1 MCGIAGFVGVGDR
14 AVLRRM
20 TERLI
25 HRGPDAEG
33 FFEKPEA
40 GVFFGHRRLSII
52 DLAGGA
58 QPMSSADGRT
68 VIVFNGEIYNHA
80 ELRRELQGKGHV
92 FATDHSDTEVLL
104 YAWREWG
111 PAMLDRLNGMWAFA
125 IFDVV
130 ERRLFLARDRFGK
143 KPLYWFHRAGAF
155 AFASELTAL
164 MEHPSAPRN
173 ESELARVKFLAHALI
188 PAPHSAIEG
197 IFKLPAGHHLTVGLE
212 GAAPRIQRWWRY
224 TLEPRGGQKD
234 ESSLVEELLDILTR
248 ATNRRLVADVPLGV
262 FLSGGL
268 DSSTIAALAGR
279 FRSAGVPPAMRGGT
293 PVLHG
298 LQTFTI
304 GFREP
309 TFDESMYARQVA
321 EFLGTDHHTD
331 MLSLD
336 AALAAMP
343 EIFERLD
350 EPQGDSSLLPTW
362 LLCRF
367 ARTKVTVALSGD
379 GGDELFAGYDP
390 FRALRL
396 AELYQKMIPQPLH
409 KALRLLAARLPVS
422 HKNISLDFKIKR
434 TLRGLDHPAKLW
446 NPVWLGA
453 LEPSDLARLTQSR
466 FSIEEI
472 YSEAIES
479 WESCAATDPVD
490 RTLQF
495 YTEIYLQDGILAK
508 ADRASMMN
516 SLEVRSPFLD
526 IEVADFAR
534 RLPHQFKLRGK
545 TTKYLLKRAAEK
557 LLPAD
562 IVHRKKKGFGTPVGT
577 WLRSGRIAPEATNP
591 LLKNHLAA
599 HLAGRSDERLHLW
612 CEYVWQ
618 HWEKQIRPVP

>member
-20 TERLI
+20 TNQLI

-33 FFEKPEA
+33 FFEKLDA
-40 GVFFGHRRLSII
+40 GVFLGHRRLSII
-52 DLAGGA
+52 DLAGGS
-58 QPMSSADGRT
+58 QPMSTADGQT

-80 ELRRELQGKGHV
+80 ELRRELQARGHL

-111 PAMLDRLNGMWAFA
+111 EGMLDRLNGMWAFA
-125 IFDVV
+125 IFDQC
-130 ERRLFLARDRFGK
+130 ENRLFLSRDRFGK
-143 KPLYWFHRAGAF
+143 KPLYWFHRQGTF
-155 AFASELTAL
+155 AFASELTSL
-164 MEHPSAPRN
+164 LEHPLAPRN
-173 ESELARVKFLAHALI
+173 QSELARVKFLAHALI

-197 IFKLPAGHHLTVGLE
+197 IFKLPAGHHLTLSLG
-212 GAAPRIQRWWRY
+212 GSTPKIQRWWRY
-224 TLEPRGGQKD
+224 TLEP
-234 ESSLVEELLDILTR
+234 ESKPKSESALVEELLEILGR
-248 ATNRRLVADVPLGV
+248 ATARRLVADVPLGV

-268 DSSTIAALAGR
+268 DSSAIAALA
-279 FRSAGVPPAMRGGT
+279 SGT
-293 PVLHG
+293 PAPLG

-304 GFREP
+304 GFHEP
-309 TFDESMYARQVA
+309 SFDESSFAARVA
-321 EFLGTDHHTD
+321 GFLKTDHHADT
-331 MLSLD
+331 LSLD

-343 EIFERLD
+343 QIFERLD

-379 GGDELFAGYDP
+379 GGDGLFAGYDP

-396 AELYQKMIPQPLH
+396 AELYQKIIPQPLH

-472 YSEAIES
+472 YSESIEA
-479 WESCAATDPVD
+479 WESCAATDPID

-562 IVHRKKKGFGTPVGT
+562 IVHRKKKGFGTPVGA

-591 LLKNHLAA
+591 LLKNYLAA

>member
-1 MCGIAGFVGVGDR
+1 MCGIAGFVGAGDG

-20 TERLI
+20 TDRLV

-40 GVFFGHRRLSII
+40 GVFLGHRRLSII
-52 DLAGGA
+52 DLSGGA
-58 QPMSSADGRT
+58 QPMSSVDGQT

-80 ELRRELQGKGHV
+80 ELRRDLLAKGHP

-104 YAWREWG
+104 YAWAEWG

-125 IFDVV
+125 ILDG
-130 ERRLFLARDRFGK
+130 RQKRLFIARDRFGK
-143 KPLYWFHRAGAF
+143 KPLYWFHHQGTF
-155 AFASELTAL
+155 GFASELTSL
-164 MEHPSAPRN
+164 LRHPLAPCN
-173 ESELARVKFLAHALI
+173 ESEIARVKFLAHALI
-188 PAPHSAIEG
+188 PAPHTAIEG
-197 IFKLPAGHHLTVGLE
+197 VFKLPAGHHLTLE
-212 GAAPRIQRWWRY
+212 LNGSAPRIQRWWRY
-224 TLEPRGGQKD
+224 TLDPDPRPKAEPA
-234 ESSLVEELLDILTR
+234 LVDELLEILAR

-262 FLSGGL
+262 FLSGGHH
-268 DSSTIAALAGR
+268 SSTIAALSVR
-279 FRSAGVPPAMRGGT
+279 RLPKKN
-293 PVLHG
+293 

-304 GFREP
+304 GFHEP
-309 TFDESMYARQVA
+309 SFDESHYAAQVA
-321 EFLGTDHHTD
+321 EFLDTDHHTD
-331 MLSLD
+331 TLSLD
-336 AALAAMP
+336 AALGVMP
-343 EIFERLD
+343 EIFDRLD

-367 ARTKVTVALSGD
+367 ARSKVTVALGGD

-396 AELYQKMIPQPLH
+396 AALYEKTVPRPLH
-409 KALRLLAARLPVS
+409 EALRLLAARLPVS
-422 HKNISLDFKIKR
+422 HQNISLDFKIKR
-434 TLRGLDHPAKLW
+434 TLRGLDHPARLW

-453 LEPSDLARLTQSR
+453 LEPSDLARLTGSR

-472 YSEAIES
+472 YSESIEA
-479 WESCAATDPVD
+479 WESCASTDPVD

-534 RLPHQFKLRGK
+534 RLPHSFKLRGK

-557 LLPAD
+557 LLPAA
-562 IVHRKKKGFGTPVGT
+562 IVHRKKKGFGTPVGA
-577 WLRSGRIAPEATNP
+577 WLRSGRLAPEPRTP
-591 LLKNHLAA
+591 LLREHLDS
-599 HLAGRSDERLHLW
+599 HLSGHSDERLHLW

-618 HWEKQIRPVP
+618 QWSARNPCL

>member
-1 MCGIAGFVGVGDR
+1 MCGIAGFVGAGDG

-20 TERLI
+20 TDRLV

-40 GVFFGHRRLSII
+40 GVFLGHRRLSII
-52 DLAGGA
+52 DLSGGA
-58 QPMSSADGRT
+58 QPMSSVDGQT

-80 ELRRELQGKGHV
+80 ELRRDLLAKGHP

-104 YAWREWG
+104 CAWAEWG

-125 IFDVV
+125 ILDG
-130 ERRLFLARDRFGK
+130 RQKRLFIARDRFGK
-143 KPLYWFHRAGAF
+143 KPLYWFHHQGTF
-155 AFASELTAL
+155 GFASELTSL
-164 MEHPSAPRN
+164 LRHPLAPCN
-173 ESELARVKFLAHALI
+173 ESEIARVKFLAHALI
-188 PAPHSAIEG
+188 PAPHTAIEG
-197 IFKLPAGHHLTVGLE
+197 VFKLPAGHHLTLE
-212 GAAPRIQRWWRY
+212 LDGSAPRIQRWWRY
-224 TLEPRGGQKD
+224 TLDPDPRPKAEPA
-234 ESSLVEELLDILTR
+234 LVDELLEILAR

-268 DSSTIAALAGR
+268 DSSTIAAL
-279 FRSAGVPPAMRGGT
+279 SVRGLPKKT
-293 PVLHG
+293 

-304 GFREP
+304 GFHEP
-309 TFDESMYARQVA
+309 SFDESHYAAQVA
-321 EFLGTDHHTD
+321 EFLDTDHHTD
-331 MLSLD
+331 TLSLD
-336 AALAAMP
+336 AALGVMP
-343 EIFERLD
+343 EIFDRLD

-367 ARTKVTVALSGD
+367 ARSKVTVALGGD

-396 AELYQKMIPQPLH
+396 AALYEKTVPRPLH
-409 KALRLLAARLPVS
+409 EALRLLAARLPVS
-422 HKNISLDFKIKR
+422 HQNISLDFKIKR
-434 TLRGLDHPAKLW
+434 TLRGLDHPARLW

-453 LEPSDLARLTQSR
+453 LEPSDLARLTGSR

-472 YSEAIES
+472 YSESIEA
-479 WESCAATDPVD
+479 WESCASTDPVD

-534 RLPHQFKLRGK
+534 RLPHSFKLRGK

-557 LLPAD
+557 LLPAA
-562 IVHRKKKGFGTPVGT
+562 IVHRKKKGFGTPVGA
-577 WLRSGRIAPEATNP
+577 WLRSGRLAPEPRAP
-591 LLKNHLAA
+591 LLREHLDS
-599 HLAGRSDERLHLW
+599 HLSGHSDERLHLW

-618 HWEKQIRPVP
+618 QWSARNPCL

>member
-1 MCGIAGFVGVGDR
+1 MCGIAGFVGAGDG

-20 TERLI
+20 TDRLV

-40 GVFFGHRRLSII
+40 GVFLGHRRLSII
-52 DLAGGA
+52 DLSGGA
-58 QPMSSADGRT
+58 QPMSSVDGQT

-80 ELRRELQGKGHV
+80 ELRRDLLAKGHP

-104 YAWREWG
+104 CAWAEWG

-125 IFDVV
+125 ILDG
-130 ERRLFLARDRFGK
+130 RQKRLFIARDRFGK
-143 KPLYWFHRAGAF
+143 KPLYWFHHQGTF
-155 AFASELTAL
+155 GFASELTSL
-164 MEHPSAPRN
+164 LRHPLAPCN
-173 ESELARVKFLAHALI
+173 ESEIARVKFLAHALI
-188 PAPHSAIEG
+188 PAPHTAIEG
-197 IFKLPAGHHLTVGLE
+197 VFKLPAGHHLTLE
-212 GAAPRIQRWWRY
+212 LDGSAPRIQRWWRY
-224 TLEPRGGQKD
+224 TLDPDPRPKAEPA
-234 ESSLVEELLDILTR
+234 LVDELLEILAR

-268 DSSTIAALAGR
+268 DSSTIAAL
-279 FRSAGVPPAMRGGT
+279 SVRGLPKKT
-293 PVLHG
+293 

-304 GFREP
+304 GFHEP
-309 TFDESMYARQVA
+309 SFDESHYAAQVA
-321 EFLGTDHHTD
+321 EFLDTDHHTD
-331 MLSLD
+331 TLSLD
-336 AALAAMP
+336 AALGVMP
-343 EIFERLD
+343 EIFGRLD

-367 ARTKVTVALSGD
+367 ARSKVTVALGGD

-396 AELYQKMIPQPLH
+396 AALYEKTVPRPLH
-409 KALRLLAARLPVS
+409 EALRLLAARLPVS
-422 HKNISLDFKIKR
+422 HQNISLDFKIKR
-434 TLRGLDHPAKLW
+434 TLRGLDHPARLW

-453 LEPSDLARLTQSR
+453 LEPSDLARLTGSR

-472 YSEAIES
+472 YSESIEA
-479 WESCAATDPVD
+479 WESCASTDPVD

-534 RLPHQFKLRGK
+534 RLPHSFKLRGK

-557 LLPAD
+557 LLPAA
-562 IVHRKKKGFGTPVGT
+562 IVHRKKKGFGTPVGA
-577 WLRSGRIAPEATNP
+577 WLRSGRLAPEPRTP
-591 LLKNHLAA
+591 LLREHLDS
-599 HLAGRSDERLHLW
+599 HLSGHSDERLHLW

-618 HWEKQIRPVP
+618 QWSARNPCL

>member
-1 MCGIAGFVGVGDR
+1 MCGIAGFVGAGDG

-20 TERLI
+20 AGRLV

-33 FFEKPEA
+33 FFEKPA
-40 GVFFGHRRLSII
+40 DGVFLGHRRLSII

-58 QPMSSADGRT
+58 QPMSTPDGQTT
-68 VIVFNGEIYNHA
+68 VVFNGEIYNHA
-80 ELRRELQGKGHV
+80 ELRLELQARGRV

-104 YAWREWG
+104 HAWREWG
-111 PAMLDRLNGMWAFA
+111 PSMLGRLNGMWAFA
-125 IFDVV
+125 ILDQAS
-130 ERRLFLARDRFGK
+130 RRVFIARDRFGK
-143 KPLYWFHRAGAF
+143 KPLFWFHRQGTF
-155 AFASELTAL
+155 AFASELAAL
-164 MEHPSAPRN
+164 LGHPLAPR
-173 ESELARVKFLAHALI
+173 ERSELARVKFLAHALI
-188 PAPHSAIEG
+188 PAPHSAVEG
-197 IFKLPAGHHLTVGLE
+197 ISKLPAGHHLTLE
-212 GAAPRIQRWWRY
+212 LDGSPPQIRRWWRY
-224 TLEPRGGQKD
+224 TLEPDPQLRD
-234 ESSLVEELLDILTR
+234 EGALADELLETLAR
-248 ATNRRLVADVPLGV
+248 ATKRRLVADVPLGV

-268 DSSTIAALAGR
+268 DSSMVAALSSRALPAG
-279 FRSAGVPPAMRGGT
+279 T
-293 PVLHG
+293 

-309 TFDESMYARQVA
+309 SFDESAYARRVA
-321 EFLGTDHHTD
+321 DLLGTDHQTEALGLEDALH
-331 MLSLD
+331 SLPQVFG
-336 AALAAMP
+336 L
-343 EIFERLD
+343 LD

-396 AELYQKMIPQPLH
+396 ASLYEKTVPRPLH
-409 KALRLLAARLPVS
+409 QALRLLAARLPVS

-434 TLRGLDHPAKLW
+434 TLRGLGHPAKLW

-453 LEPSDLARLTQSR
+453 LEPDDLARLTQSR
-466 FSIEEI
+466 FSVEEI

-526 IEVADFAR
+526 IGVADFAR
-534 RLPHQFKLRGK
+534 RLPHHFKLRGG
-545 TTKYLLKRAAEK
+545 TTKYLPKLAAEK
-557 LLPAD
+557 ILPAE
-562 IVHRKKKGFGTPVGT
+562 IVHRKKKGFGSPIGP
-577 WLRSGRIAPEATNP
+577 WFRSGRLAPEPSNP
-591 LLKNHLAA
+591 LLREHLDS

-612 CEYVWQ
+612 CEYAWQ
-618 HWEKQIRPVP
+618 QWEKRLFPTA

>member
-1 MCGIAGFVGVGDR
+1 MCGIAGFVGAGDG

-20 TERLI
+20 TDRI
-25 HRGPDAEG
+25 AYRGPDAEG

-40 GVFFGHRRLSII
+40 GLFLGHRRLSII

-58 QPMSSADGRT
+58 QPMFSADGQT
-68 VIVFNGEIYNHA
+68 GIVFNGEIYNHR
-80 ELRRELQGKGHV
+80 ELRLELQSKGYV

-125 IFDVV
+125 ILDLPT
-130 ERRLFLARDRFGK
+130 RSLFLARDRFGK
-143 KPLYWFHRAGAF
+143 KPIYWFHRHATFGF
-155 AFASELTAL
+155 SSELTAL
-164 MEHPSAPRN
+164 LEHPLAPRN
-173 ESELARVKFLAHALI
+173 ESEIARVKFLAHALI
-188 PAPHSAIEG
+188 PAPHTAIHG
-197 IFKLPAGHHLTVGLE
+197 IFKLPAGHHLTLKLDGS
-212 GAAPRIQRWWRY
+212 APIIQRWWRNK
-224 TLEPRGGQKD
+224 LEPDFHRKS
-234 ESSLVEELLDILTR
+234 ESSLVEELLEILSR

-268 DSSTIAALAGR
+268 DSSTIAALSV
-279 FRSAGVPPAMRGGT
+279 RSLPEST
-293 PVLHG
+293 LE
-298 LQTFTI
+298 TFTI

-309 TFDESMYARQVA
+309 SFDESHFAAQVA
-321 EFLGTDHHTD
+321 EFLQTKHHTD
-331 MLSLD
+331 TLSLD
-336 AALAAMP
+336 KALAGLSQ
-343 EIFERLD
+343 ILDRLD

-396 AELYQKMIPQPLH
+396 ASIYEKSIPRSLH

-434 TLRGLDHPAKLW
+434 TLRGLDHPARLW

-453 LEPSDLARLTQSR
+453 LEPSDLSRLTQSR

-472 YSEAIES
+472 YSEAIDA

-495 YTEIYLQDGILAK
+495 YSEIYLQDGILAK

-534 RLPHQFKLRGK
+534 RLPHHFKLRGK

-557 LLPAD
+557 LLPAE
-562 IVHRKKKGFGTPVGT
+562 IVHRKKKGFGTPVGA
-577 WLRSGRIAPEATNP
+577 WLRTGRLSPKPTN
-591 LLKNHLAA
+591 LLLREHLES

-618 HWEKQIRPVP
+618 QWSARRIAL

>member
-1 MCGIAGFVGVGDR
+1 MCGIAGFVGAGDG

-20 TERLI
+20 TDRLA

-33 FFEKPEA
+33 FFEKPDA
-40 GVFFGHRRLSII
+40 GVFLGHRRLSII

-58 QPMSSADGRT
+58 QPMFTADGQT
-68 VIVFNGEIYNHA
+68 AMVFNGEIYNHC
-80 ELRRELQGKGHV
+80 ELRSELQAKGHV

-111 PAMLDRLNGMWAFA
+111 PAMLKRLNGMWAFA
-125 IFDVV
+125 ILDAPT
-130 ERRLFLARDRFGK
+130 RSLFLARDRFGK
-143 KPLYWFHRAGAF
+143 KPLYWFHRQGTF
-155 AFASELTAL
+155 GFASELTAL
-164 MEHPSAPRN
+164 LEHPLAPRN
-173 ESELARVKFLAHALI
+173 ESEIARVKFLAHALI
-188 PAPHSAIEG
+188 PAPHTAIDG
-197 IFKLPAGHHLTVGLE
+197 IFKLPAGHHLTLNIDGSAQV
-212 GAAPRIQRWWRY
+212 IQRWWRFK
-224 TLEPRGGQKD
+224 LEPDASPKS
-234 ESSLVEELLDILTR
+234 ESLLVDELLEILTR
-248 ATNRRLVADVPLGV
+248 ATNRRLIADVPLGV

-268 DSSTIAALAGR
+268 DSSTIAALSVRALPER
-279 FRSAGVPPAMRGGT
+279 A
-293 PVLHG
+293 LE
-298 LQTFTI
+298 TFTI

-309 TFDESMYARQVA
+309 SFDESPFATQVA
-321 EFLGTDHHTD
+321 EFLKTNHHTD
-331 MLSLD
+331 TLSLD
-336 AALAAMP
+336 GALAALP
-343 EIFERLD
+343 QILDRLD

-396 AELYQKMIPQPLH
+396 ASLYEKTVPRPLH
-409 KALRLLAARLPVS
+409 AALRLLAARLPVS

-434 TLRGLDHPAKLW
+434 TLRGLDHPARLW

-453 LEPSDLARLTQSR
+453 LEPSDLSRLTQSR

-472 YSEAIES
+472 YSEAIEA
-479 WESCAATDPVD
+479 WECCAATDPVD

-534 RLPHQFKLRGK
+534 RLPYHFKLRGK

-557 LLPAD
+557 LLPAE
-562 IVHRKKKGFGTPVGT
+562 IVHRKKKGFGTPVGA
-577 WLRSGRIAPEATNP
+577 WLRTGRLAPKPTNP
-591 LLKNHLAA
+591 LLREHLES

-618 HWEKQIRPVP
+618 QWSARRLAL

>member
-1 MCGIAGFVGVGDR
+1 MCGIAGFVGAGDG

-20 TERLI
+20 TDRLS

-33 FFEKPEA
+33 FFEKPDA
-40 GVFFGHRRLSII
+40 GVFLGHRRLSII

-58 QPMSSADGRT
+58 QPMFTADGQT
-68 VIVFNGEIYNHA
+68 AIVFNGEIYNHA
-80 ELRRELQGKGHV
+80 ELRRELQAKGHV

-125 IFDVV
+125 ILDAPT
-130 ERRLFLARDRFGK
+130 RSLFLARDRFGK
-143 KPLYWFHRAGAF
+143 KPLYWFHRQGTF
-155 AFASELTAL
+155 GFASELTAL
-164 MEHPSAPRN
+164 LEHPLAPRN
-173 ESELARVKFLAHALI
+173 ESEIARVKFLAHALI
-188 PAPHSAIEG
+188 PAPHTAIDG
-197 IFKLPAGHHLTVGLE
+197 IYKLPAGHQLTLQLDGS
-212 GAAPRIQRWWRY
+212 APVIQRWWRY
-224 TLEPRGGQKD
+224 KLEPD
-234 ESSLVEELLDILTR
+234 ANPTSESGLVDELLEILTR

-268 DSSTIAALAGR
+268 DSSTIAALSVRSLPGR
-279 FRSAGVPPAMRGGT
+279 A
-293 PVLHG
+293 

-304 GFREP
+304 CFREP
-309 TFDESMYARQVA
+309 SFDESPFAAQVA
-321 EFLGTDHHTD
+321 EFLKTNHHTD
-331 MLSLD
+331 TLSLD
-336 AALAAMP
+336 GALAALP
-343 EIFERLD
+343 QILDRLD

-396 AELYQKMIPQPLH
+396 ASLYEKTVPRPIHQ
-409 KALRLLAARLPVS
+409 ALRLLAARLPVS

-453 LEPSDLARLTQSR
+453 LEPSDLSRLTQSR

-479 WESCAATDPVD
+479 WESCAANDPVD

-534 RLPHQFKLRGK
+534 RLPHHFKLRGK

-557 LLPAD
+557 LLPRE
-562 IVHRKKKGFGTPVGT
+562 IVHRKKKGFGTPVGA
-577 WLRSGRIAPEATNP
+577 WLRTGRLAPEPKTS
-591 LLKNHLAA
+591 LLREHLDS

-618 HWEKQIRPVP
+618 QWSARRIAP

>member
-1 MCGIAGFVGVGDR
+1 MCGIAGFVGAGDG

-20 TERLI
+20 AGRLV
-25 HRGPDAEG
+25 HRGPDAGG
-33 FFEKPEA
+33 FFEKPA
-40 GVFFGHRRLSII
+40 DGVFLGHRRLSII

-58 QPMSSADGRT
+58 QPMSTPDGQT
-68 VIVFNGEIYNHA
+68 TIVFNGEIYNHA
-80 ELRRELQGKGHV
+80 GLRLELQAKGRV

-104 YAWREWG
+104 HAWREWG
-111 PAMLDRLNGMWAFA
+111 PSMLGRLNGMWAFA
-125 IFDVV
+125 ILDQAS
-130 ERRLFLARDRFGK
+130 RRIFIARDRFGK
-143 KPLYWFHRAGAF
+143 KPLFWFHRQGTF
-155 AFASELTAL
+155 GFASELAAL
-164 MEHPSAPRN
+164 LEHPLAPR
-173 ESELARVKFLAHALI
+173 ERSELARVKFLAHALI
-188 PAPHSAIEG
+188 PAPHSAVEG
-197 IFKLPAGHHLTVGLE
+197 IFKLPAGHHLSLE
-212 GAAPRIQRWWRY
+212 LDGSPPQIRRWWRY
-224 TLEPRGGQKD
+224 TLEPDPRLRD
-234 ESSLVEELLDILTR
+234 EGALAEELLETLAR
-248 ATNRRLVADVPLGV
+248 ATKRRLVADVPLGV

-268 DSSTIAALAGR
+268 DSSMVAALSSRDLPAG
-279 FRSAGVPPAMRGGT
+279 T
-293 PVLHG
+293 

-309 TFDESMYARQVA
+309 SFDESAYARRVA
-321 EFLGTDHHTD
+321 DLLGTDHQTEVLGLEDALH
-331 MLSLD
+331 SLPQVFG
-336 AALAAMP
+336 L
-343 EIFERLD
+343 LD

-396 AELYQKMIPQPLH
+396 ASLYEKMVPRPLH
-409 KALRLLAARLPVS
+409 QALRLLAARLPVS

-434 TLRGLDHPAKLW
+434 TLRGLGHPAKLW

-453 LEPSDLARLTQSR
+453 LEPDDLARLTQSR
-466 FSIEEI
+466 FSVEEI

-526 IEVADFAR
+526 IGVADFAR
-534 RLPHQFKLRGK
+534 RLPHHFKLRGG
-545 TTKYLLKRAAEK
+545 TTKYLPKLAAEK
-557 LLPAD
+557 ILPAE
-562 IVHRKKKGFGTPVGT
+562 IVHRKKKGFGSPIGP
-577 WLRSGRIAPEATNP
+577 WFRSGRLAPEPSNP
-591 LLKNHLAA
+591 LLREHLDS

-612 CEYVWQ
+612 CEYAWQ
-618 HWEKQIRPVP
+618 QWEKRLFPTA

>member
-1 MCGIAGFVGVGDR
+1 MCGIAGFLGAGDG

-20 TERLI
+20 TDQLV

-33 FFEKPEA
+33 FFEKPNV
-40 GVFFGHRRLSII
+40 GVFLGHRRLSII

-58 QPMSSADGRT
+58 QPMSTADGET

-80 ELRRELQGKGHV
+80 ELRRELQAKGRR

-104 YAWREWG
+104 HGWREWG
-111 PAMLDRLNGMWAFA
+111 PAMLDRLNGMWALA
-125 IFDVV
+125 LFDQSKN
-130 ERRLFLARDRFGK
+130 RLFLARDRFGK
-143 KPLYWFHRAGAF
+143 KPLYWFHRQGTF

-164 MEHPSAPRN
+164 LEHPLAPRN
-173 ESELARVKFLAHALI
+173 QSELARVKFLAHALI

-197 IFKLPAGHHLTVGLE
+197 IFKLPAGHHLTVELDGST
-212 GAAPRIQRWWRY
+212 PRVRRWWRY
-224 TLEPRGGQKD
+224 TLEPDLRAGD
-234 ESSLVEELLDILTR
+234 ESALGEELLDILTR
-248 ATNRRLVADVPLGV
+248 ATRRRLVADVPLGV

-268 DSSTIAALAGR
+268 DSSTIAALASQSRG
-279 FRSAGVPPAMRGGT
+279 AGMPPETAGSSHASR
-293 PVLHG
+293 

-309 TFDESMYARQVA
+309 SFDESPFAAQVA
-321 EFLGTDHHTD
+321 ALLHTDHHLDT
-331 MLSLD
+331 LSLD
-336 AALAAMP
+336 AALSALP
-343 EIFERLD
+343 QIFDRLD
-350 EPQGDSSLLPTW
+350 EPQGDGSLLPTW

-367 ARTKVTVALSGD
+367 ARQHVTVALSGD

-396 AELYQKMIPQPLH
+396 AGLYSRFVPRPVH
-409 KALRLLAARLPVS
+409 SALRLLAAQLPVS
-422 HKNISLDFKIKR
+422 HANLSLDFKIKR
-434 TLRGLDHPAKLW
+434 TLRGLDHPPRLW

-453 LEPSDLARLTQSR
+453 LEPSDLAHITGSQ

-472 YSEAIES
+472 YSEAIEA
-479 WESCAATDPVD
+479 WESCASNDPVD

-534 RLPHQFKLRGK
+534 RLPHRFKLRGK
-545 TTKYLLKRAAEK
+545 TTKHLLKRVAEN
-557 LLPAD
+557 LLPSA
-562 IVHRKKKGFGTPVGT
+562 IIHRKKKGFGTPVGA
-577 WLRSGRIAPEATNP
+577 WLRTGRLAPDPANP
-591 LLKNHLAA
+591 LIRRHLAS

-618 HWEKQIRPVP
+618 QWEKRRALPP

>member
-1 MCGIAGFVGVGDR
+1 MCGIAGFVGAGDGG
-14 AVLRRM
+14 VLRRM
-20 TERLI
+20 TRRLV

-33 FFEKPEA
+33 FFEKTDA
-40 GVFFGHRRLSII
+40 GVFLGHRRLSII
-52 DLAGGA
+52 DLEGGA
-58 QPMSSADGRT
+58 QPMSTADGKT

-80 ELRRELQGKGHV
+80 ELRLELQGRGYV

-111 PAMLDRLNGMWAFA
+111 TAMLDRLNGMWAFA
-125 IFDVV
+125 IFDVPA
-130 ERRLFLARDRFGK
+130 RRIFIARDRFGK
-143 KPLYWFHRAGAF
+143 KPLYWFQREGVF
-155 AFASELTAL
+155 GFASELTAL
-164 MEHPSAPRN
+164 LEHPAAPRN
-173 ESELARVKFLAHALI
+173 QSELARVKFLAHALI
-188 PAPHSAIEG
+188 PAPHTAIEG
-197 IFKLPAGHHLTVGLE
+197 IFKLPAGHHLTFDLD

-224 TLEPRGGQKD
+224 TLVPDARLNNETQ
-234 ESSLVEELLDILTR
+234 LIEELLETLGR
-248 ATNRRLVADVPLGV
+248 ATRRRLVADVPLGV

-268 DSSTIAALAGR
+268 DSSTIAALAVRDLFKGK
-279 FRSAGVPPAMRGGT
+279 
-293 PVLHG
+293 

-304 GFREP
+304 GFKEP
-309 TFDESMYARQVA
+309 TFDESAFAARVA
-321 EFLGTDHHTD
+321 DFFQTDHHTD
-331 MLSLD
+331 TLSLD
-336 AALAAMP
+336 AAMAALP
-343 EIFERLD
+343 QIFDRLD

-367 ARTKVTVALSGD
+367 ARTQVTVALSGD

-396 AELYQKMIPQPLH
+396 ASLYEKTVPRPVH
-409 KALRLLAARLPVS
+409 RALRLLAARLPVS

-434 TLRGLDHPAKLW
+434 TLRGLDHPPKLW

-453 LEPSDLARLTQSR
+453 LEPADLARVTQSR

-472 YSEAIES
+472 YSEAIEA
-479 WESCAATDPVD
+479 WESCAASDRVD

-526 IEVADFAR
+526 IEVANFAR
-534 RLPHQFKLRGK
+534 RLPHGFKLRGN

-557 LLPAD
+557 ILPAD
-562 IVHRKKKGFGTPVGT
+562 IVHRKKKGFGTPVGA
-577 WLRSGRIAPEATNP
+577 WLRTGRLAPEP
-591 LLKNHLAA
+591 SSDLLREHLDA

-618 HWEKQIRPVP
+618 QWEKRCGIS